1 MSRNTK
7 RFVVPHELTYEGQIR
22 DALQLILHVNEQ
34 NGKPSDVILYIPTKR
49 QLGSTI
55 VNAALGERVCR
66 ALKKGE
72 RISLPDGSA
81 LTCATKRTFENFTR
95 PEIILCVYPDDG
107 MLKTLDSV
115 RSLSVVVVAPWRM
128 EEVSEW
134 TRAWN
139 PVILG
144 KEHGEAERLIEN
156 PIVEEAMVMLT
167 RNINCSTG
175 LAHPSDKSGAIELL
189 RILRDNGELY
199 DAASLR
205 AWVLRHGWTP
215 EGAEDLEKYARAVL
229 DGKPVH
235 GNKHAWSPN
244 IISIL
249 RQRVSE
255 KRSIGG

>member
-1 MSRNTK
+1 M
-7 RFVVPHELTYEGQIR
+7 PG
-22 DALQLILHVNEQ
+22 
-34 NGKPSDVILYIPTKR
+34 
-49 QLGSTI
+49 GST
-55 VNAALGERVCR
+55 
-66 ALKKGE
+66 
-72 RISLPDGSA
+72 
-81 LTCATKRTFENFTR
+81 LTCVTKRTFKNYLSTEV
-95 PEIILCVYPDDG
+95 ILCAFPDRD
-107 MLKTLDSV
+107 MLKAVDSV
-115 RSLSVVVVAPWRM
+115 KNLKIAVIVPWYM
-128 EEVSEW
+128 EEIAEW
-134 TRAWN
+134 IRAWN
-139 PVILG
+139 PIILG